1 MKPKNR
7 QYRPKSRNA
16 VIEKHIAKWLKK
28 NGHLT
33 FADLGELMALN
44 YFGETEKY
52 LREKNRLEVE

>member
-7 QYRPKSRNA
+7 QYRPKARNA

-28 NGHLT
+28 NGHLA

-44 YFGETEKY
+44 FFGESELY
-52 LREKNRLEVE
+52 LREIRRLEAK

>member
-7 QYRPKSRNA
+7 QYRPKARNA

>member
-7 QYRPKSRNA
+7 QYRPKARNA

-44 YFGETEKY
+44 YFGETELY
-52 LREKNRLEVE
+52 HRERTRLEAK

>member
-7 QYRPKSRNA
+7 QYRPKARNA

-33 FADLGELMALN
+33 FADLGELMALK
-44 YFGETEKY
+44 FFQEFD
-52 LREKNRLEVE
+52 LFMRESKRLEVK